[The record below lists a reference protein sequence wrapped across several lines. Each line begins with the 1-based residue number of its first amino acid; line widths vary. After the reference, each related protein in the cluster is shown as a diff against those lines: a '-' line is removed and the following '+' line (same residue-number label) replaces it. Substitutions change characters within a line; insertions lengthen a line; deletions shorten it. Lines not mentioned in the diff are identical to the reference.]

1 MAYTSATL
9 SLQTQGGGPIGL
21 NIWSYDTID
30 ATGDIDQAGYITD
43 ARVKGMAKGDLVV
56 ARIWTTAV
64 PTSSAQLQTA
74 AATASVLSAMGI
86 YIVMGMSTAGAADLS
101 AVLALT
107 VTNSD

>member
-1 MAYTSATL
+1 MVLLHDEAAPVRDDRAQVGVAL
-9 SLQTQGGGPIGL
+9 
-21 NIWSYDTID
+21 
-30 ATGDIDQAGYITD
+30 
-43 ARVKGMAKGDLVV
+43 ARLGDLVV